1 MKSKKL
7 LLTALVAFAVP
18 FGTLSG
24 GLVKAEEPSKASED
38 AAGDAWEKAANENIK
53 PATQPGV
60 TPKTTPTWNT
70 QTPEEAKK
78 AEDAYARKVEAEYGK
93 LTATHSNGDALI
105 NHKPEFKLPDAT
117 QTPKK
122 QVKPMDK
129 NVKKAL
135 PKTSAVK

>member
-7 LLTALVAFAVP
+7 LLTTLVALAVP

-24 GLVKAEEPSKASED
+24 GFVKAEGPNPA
-38 AAGDAWEKAANENIK
+38 

-60 TPKTTPTWNT
+60 TPQDHPTDTPTAA
-70 QTPEEAKK
+70 EMKK
-78 AEDAYARKVEAEYGK
+78 AEDDYLKAAEAEYKK
-93 LTATHSNGDALI
+93 LTATSEKGQPLVNT
-105 NHKPEFKLPDAT
+105 KPEFKLPDAT

>member
-7 LLTALVAFAVP
+7 LLTALVALAVP

-24 GLVKAEEPSKASED
+24 GFVKAEGP
-38 AAGDAWEKAANENIK
+38 
-53 PATQPGV
+53 TQPTTPSTV
-60 TPKTTPTWNT
+60 APKTTPTWDT
-70 QTPEEAKK
+70 ETPEEAKK
-78 AEDAYARKVEAEYGK
+78 AEDTYAKKAEDKYK
-93 LTATHSNGDALI
+93 EQTATHSNGDALV
-105 NHKPEFKLPDAT
+105 NYKPEYKLPAGT

-122 QVKPMDK
+122 QVNPMNK

>member
-7 LLTALVAFAVP
+7 LLTALVALAVP

-24 GLVKAEEPSKASED
+24 GFVKAEGP
-38 AAGDAWEKAANENIK
+38 
-53 PATQPGV
+53 TQP
-60 TPKTTPTWNT
+60 TTPAGT
-70 QTPEEAKK
+70 TPSVSPKDIDTSTAAEMKK
-78 AEDAYARKVEAEYGK
+78 AEDDYLKAAEDEYNK
-93 LTATHSNGDALI
+93 LNPTFKKGEPLVYD
-105 NHKPEFKLPDAT
+105 KPEYKLPDAT

-122 QVKPMDK
+122 QVKSIDK

>member
-7 LLTALVAFAVP
+7 LLTTLVALAVP

-24 GLVKAEEPSKASED
+24 GFVKAEGP
-38 AAGDAWEKAANENIK
+38 
-53 PATQPGV
+53 TQP
-60 TPKTTPTWNT
+60 TTPAGT
-70 QTPEEAKK
+70 TPSVSPKDVDTSTAAEMKK
-78 AEDAYARKVEAEYGK
+78 AEDDYLKAAEDEYNK
-93 LTATHSNGDALI
+93 LNPTFKKGEPLVYD
-105 NHKPEFKLPDAT
+105 KPEYKLPAAG

-122 QVKPMDK
+122 QVNPMNK

>member
-7 LLTALVAFAVP
+7 LLTALVALAVP

-24 GLVKAEEPSKASED
+24 GVVKAEGP
-38 AAGDAWEKAANENIK
+38 
-53 PATQPGV
+53 TQP
-60 TPKTTPTWNT
+60 TTPAGT
-70 QTPEEAKK
+70 TPSVSPKDVDTPTAAEMKK
-78 AEDAYARKVEAEYGK
+78 AEDDYLKAAEEEYNK
-93 LTATHSNGDALI
+93 LNPTFKKGEPLVYD
-105 NHKPEFKLPDAT
+105 KPEYKLPVAG

-122 QVKPMDK
+122 QVNPMNK

>member
-7 LLTALVAFAVP
+7 LLTTLVALTVP

-24 GLVKAEEPSKASED
+24 GFVKAEGP
-38 AAGDAWEKAANENIK
+38 
-53 PATQPGV
+53 TQP
-60 TPKTTPTWNT
+60 TTPAGTTPSASPKDVNT
-70 QTPEEAKK
+70 PTAAEMKK
-78 AEDAYARKVEAEYGK
+78 AEDDYLKAAEEEYNK
-93 LTATHSNGDALI
+93 LNPAFKKGEPLVYD
-105 NHKPEFKLPDAT
+105 KPEYKLPVAG

-122 QVKPMDK
+122 QVNPMNK

>member
-7 LLTALVAFAVP
+7 LLTALVALAVP

-24 GLVKAEEPSKASED
+24 GFVKAEGPTQPTTPAGTTPSVSPKDVDTPTGKEAKQAED
-38 AAGDAWEKAANENIK
+38 AL
-53 PATQPGV
+53 
-60 TPKTTPTWNT
+60 
-70 QTPEEAKK
+70 AKK
-78 AEDAYARKVEAEYGK
+78 AEDKYKE

-105 NHKPEFKLPDAT
+105 NHKPEYKLPAAG

-122 QVKPMDK
+122 QVNSMNK

>member
-7 LLTALVAFAVP
+7 LLTALVALAVP

-24 GLVKAEEPSKASED
+24 GFVKAEGP
-38 AAGDAWEKAANENIK
+38 N
-53 PATQPGV
+53 PAPVTSPEV
-60 TPKTTPTWNT
+60 TPKTTPTWDT
-70 QTPEEAKK
+70 ETPKEAKK
-78 AEDAYARKVEAEYGK
+78 AEDALAKQAEDKYK
-93 LTATHSNGDALI
+93 ELTAKSEKGQPLVYD
-105 NHKPEFKLPDAT
+105 KPEYKLPAAG

-122 QVKPMDK
+122 QVNPMNK

>member
-7 LLTALVAFAVP
+7 LLTALVALAVP

-24 GLVKAEEPSKASED
+24 GVVKAEGPTQPTTPAGTTPSVSPKDVDTPSGKE
-38 AAGDAWEKAANENIK
+38 AGDAEKK
-53 PATQPGV
+53 QLDRT
-60 TPKTTPTWNT
+60 
-70 QTPEEAKK
+70 
-78 AEDAYARKVEAEYGK
+78 EAEYNK
-93 LTATHSNGDALI
+93 LTAKSEKGEPLVYD
-105 NHKPEFKLPDAT
+105 KPEYKLPAAT

-122 QVKPMDK
+122 QVNPMNK

>member
-7 LLTALVAFAVP
+7 LLTALVALAVP

-24 GLVKAEEPSKASED
+24 SFVKAEGPSKASED
-38 AAGDAWEKAANENIK
+38 AASDAWEKAANDYNK
-53 PATQPGV
+53 PTTQPGV
-60 TPKTTPTWNT
+60 TPQDHPTNTPTGKESRDAENKYLDAA
-70 QTPEEAKK
+70 EKK
-78 AEDAYARKVEAEYGK
+78 YKEQ
-93 LTATHSNGDALI
+93 TATHSNGDALV
-105 NHKPEFKLPDAT
+105 NYKPEYKLPAAG

-122 QVKPMDK
+122 QVNSMNK

>member
-7 LLTALVAFAVP
+7 LLTTLVALAVP

-24 GLVKAEEPSKASED
+24 GFVKAEGP
-38 AAGDAWEKAANENIK
+38 
-53 PATQPGV
+53 TQP
-60 TPKTTPTWNT
+60 TTPAGT
-70 QTPEEAKK
+70 TPSVSPKDVDTSTAAEMKK
-78 AEDAYARKVEAEYGK
+78 AEDDYLKAAEDEYNK
-93 LTATHSNGDALI
+93 LNPTFKKGEPLVYD
-105 NHKPEFKLPDAT
+105 KPEYKLPAAG

>member
-7 LLTALVAFAVP
+7 LLTTLVALAVP

-38 AAGDAWEKAANENIK
+38 AAGDAWEKAANDYNK

-60 TPKTTPTWNT
+60 TPQDHPTNTPTAKESRDAENKYLDDA
-70 QTPEEAKK
+70 AKK
-78 AEDAYARKVEAEYGK
+78 YEE
-93 LTATHSNGDALI
+93 LTETHSNGDALI
-105 NHKPEFKLPDAT
+105 NHKPEYKLPAGT

-122 QVKPMDK
+122 QVNPMNK

-135 PKTSAVK
+135 PKTAAVK

>member
-7 LLTALVAFAVP
+7 LLTTLVALAVP

-24 GLVKAEEPSKASED
+24 GVVKAEGP
-38 AAGDAWEKAANENIK
+38 
-53 PATQPGV
+53 TQP
-60 TPKTTPTWNT
+60 TTPAGT
-70 QTPEEAKK
+70 TPSVSPKDVDTSTAAEMKK
-78 AEDAYARKVEAEYGK
+78 AEDDYLKAAEDEYNK
-93 LTATHSNGDALI
+93 LNPTFKKGEPLVYD
-105 NHKPEFKLPDAT
+105 KPEYKLPAAM

-122 QVKPMDK
+122 QLNPMNK

>member
-7 LLTALVAFAVP
+7 LLTTLVALAVP

-38 AAGDAWEKAANENIK
+38 AAGDAWEKAANDYNK

-60 TPKTTPTWNT
+60 TPQDHPTNTPTAKESRDAENKYLDDA
-70 QTPEEAKK
+70 AKK
-78 AEDAYARKVEAEYGK
+78 YEE

-105 NHKPEFKLPDAT
+105 NHKPEYKLPDST
-117 QTPKK
+117 QTSKK